1 MYQGINVENH
11 TSKSNSTLGTFSDQF
26 CRFIS
31 EKLGLEAGSRDILAV
46 SGLSEL
52 DT

>member
-11 TSKSNSTLGTFSDQF
+11 TSKLNSTLGTFSDQF
-26 CRFIS
+26 YRFIS
-31 EKLGLEAGSRDILAV
+31 VKLGLEVCSRDILTV